1 MLKLPNNAFVTL
13 KGIENCGLFELV
25 RNKTK
30 SDMFDPIKNLSI
42 YLSKFSLES
51 QCIFLHILTDLCAA
65 KIADEKV
72 SVNGQEMNLKEKYSH
87 YSHIITRIYRK
98 YPSRKK
104 NFNSLFV

>member
-1 MLKLPNNAFVTL
+1 MGRL
-13 KGIENCGLFELV
+13 GLFELI

-30 SDMFDPIKNLSI
+30 SDMFDPMKNV
-42 YLSKFSLES
+42 YLSQFSLEP

-72 SVNGQEMNLKEKYSH
+72 SVNGQKMNLKEKYSH
-87 YSHIITRIYRK
+87 YGHIITRIYRK

>member
-51 QCIFLHILTDLCAA
+51 QCIFLHILTDLSAA
-65 KIADEKV
+65 KIAN
-72 SVNGQEMNLKEKYSH
+72 SNA
-87 YSHIITRIYRK
+87 
-98 YPSRKK
+98 KK
-104 NFNSLFV
+104 NCNQRIHQSSDKNFACLLEGR

>member
-87 YSHIITRIYRK
+87 YGHIITRIYRK
-98 YPSRKK
+98 
-104 NFNSLFV
+104 